1 MRIEEDHSRLIARLR
16 ARRGEIEQAI
26 LTRVHAISDPTE
38 VSDPAYA
45 EGLRAA
51 VSAALDFGLDGI
63 ERGEGRPPAVPIA
76 LLAQARVAARNA
88 VSLDTVLRRYFAGYM
103 LLGDFLI
110 EEASPLRGAEL
121 QRLLRA
127 QATLLDR
134 LLTAVAEEHARESV
148 NRPDSA
154 ERRRAEQVE
163 RLLSGELMD
172 AAELSYELEGS
183 HLGVV
188 ANGPGATEALRRLAP
203 SLDRRLLLVRRERG
217 TVWAWF
223 GGRRGLDPHELGTQ
237 LCSSWPAEVALALG
251 EPGEG
256 LDGWR
261 LSHRQASAALSVALR
276 SEKSI
281 VRYAEVAMLAGALQ
295 DELLA
300 TSLRQ
305 IYLAPLRRER
315 DGGET
320 AKGTLRA
327 YFAAQRNVSSAA
339 GALGVSRRTVTS
351 RLRAIEELLGRS
363 LDRAGTEL
371 ETALRLDALG
381 GHPSAH
387 RPT

>member
-1 MRIEEDHSRLIARLR
+1 MRIEEDRGRLLARLR

-63 ERGEGRPPAVPIA
+63 ERGEVRPPAVPIA

-110 EEASPLRGAEL
+110 EEANPLRGVEL

-127 QATLLDR
+127 QSTLLDR
-134 LLTAVAEEHARESV
+134 LLTAVAEEHSRECA

-163 RLLSGELMD
+163 RLLGGELLD

-188 ANGPGATEALRRLAP
+188 ANGPGATTALRRLAP

-217 TVWAWF
+217 TVWAWL
-223 GGRRGLDPHELGTQ
+223 GGRRGLDPHELGSHLTA
-237 LCSSWPAEVALALG
+237 SWPAQVALALG
-251 EPGEG
+251 EPAEG

-276 SEKSI
+276 GKESI

-300 TSLRQ
+300 TSLHQ

-320 AKGTLRA
+320 AKDTLRA

-339 GALGVSRRTVTS
+339 GALGVSRRTVSS
-351 RLRAIEELLGRS
+351 RLRAIEEILGRS

-371 ETALRLDALG
+371 ETALRLDELG
-381 GHPSAH
+381 DASPAH
-387 RPT
+387 RPN